1 MKLWIICFVRLS
13 IFCFEQEGWWWW
25 WCRRHALH
33 LLLLIYIYKR
43 TLWIALCFLLW
54 TRSMINDDAMRYD
67 QWWWHALD
75 VLLSSLL
82 GIYLCK
88 FDDNETMD
96 CFMRLSISCSKQV
109 LFVSNL
115 IWLSRLI
122 NYARNWFQRGTET
135 PSIVCPKQV
144 LWTGFKFVLLSRL
157 INYAS
162 DYNAPQKR
170 LVLKKYVLFY
180 IYIMGAVSLLS
191 AAGVGDG
198 SASSGDL
205 RVSLFSWISSKNFSR
220 KGRSIK
226 EKVTLAVNWRR
237 RPSLPSLSMYTGM
250 QNFPSFSFLCYSL
263 LVDLYL
269 LIVPKLRS
277 AFLDL
282 QFCRRWASNFCCNLS
297 YYYYF

>member
-1 MKLWIICFVRLS
+1 MF
-13 IFCFEQEGWWWW
+13 FCFEQEVWSMMTPCVTISDDGMRLM
-25 WCRRHALH
+25 CCFHH
-33 LLLLIYIYKR
+33 SSVYIYISLMIMK
-43 TLWIALCFLLW
+43 LWIVLWDYLFSALNKYCSFQICFGCLVW
-54 TRSMINDDAMRYD
+54 SITQVISTR
-67 QWWWHALD
+67 Q
-75 VLLSSLL
+75 
-82 GIYLCK
+82 
-88 FDDNETMD
+88 
-96 CFMRLSISCSKQV
+96 
-109 LFVSNL
+109 
-115 IWLSRLI
+115 
-122 NYARNWFQRGTET
+122 ET